1 MLKYVLLRLLDS
13 IPTIFLVLTL
23 VFIAMRILPG
33 DPALAVLGDNAQ
45 PGQLALL
52 REQMGLND
60 PIWLQYVKFLGDV
73 LHFNFGSS
81 LIRDI
86 PVWELIG
93 KNLPYTIELTFTAVI
108 MGLVAGIPLGVFAAT
123 HHDKT
128 PDAVMRIYSLVGYAI
143 PDFYLAAVL
152 LVVFSLWLG
161 WFPIN
166 GAGDGTFWD
175 GLRHIFLPAVTLALL
190 KSAFLGRLTRTSLLE
205 VMGRDY
211 VRTARAKG
219 ASERRVTYRHG
230 LRNALLPLS
239 TGIGLSILATLSGS
253 VAVELVFNRPGIGR
267 LLIDAIHERDYP
279 VIQGGV
285 VMFAFFVVLV
295 NLAMDMVYVVVD
307 PRIRMKS

>member
-1 MLKYVLLRLLDS
+1 MKYILFRLLDS

-33 DPALAVLGDNAQ
+33 DPALAVLGENAQ
-45 PGQLALL
+45 PQQLALF

-60 PIWLQYVKFLGDV
+60 PLWLQYVHFLAEV
-73 LHFNFGSS
+73 LRFDFGNS
-81 LIRDI
+81 LIRDV
-86 PVWELIG
+86 PVWQLIG
-93 KNLPYTIELTFTAVI
+93 KNLPHTLALTLTAVL

-123 HHDKT
+123 HRDKA
-128 PDAVMRIYSLVGYAI
+128 PDDAMRIYSLVGYAI

-166 GAGDGTFWD
+166 GAGNGGFWD
-175 GLRHIFLPAVTLALL
+175 GLHHIFLPALTLALL
-190 KSAFLGRLTRTSLLE
+190 KSAFVGRLTRTSLLE

-219 ASERRVTYRHG
+219 ASERRVIYRHG

-253 VAVELVFNRPGIGR
+253 VAVELVFNRPGLGR

-295 NLAMDMVYVVVD
+295 NLAMDLIYVMVD